1 MISHNLCALGLTPY
15 RGVTV
20 LLLYIPHG
28 VFRKGYAEPVICL
41 FNLSGIQ
48 GDVLSTE
55 S

>member
-1 MISHNLCALGLTPY
+1 MISHNLCAPGLTSF

-28 VFRKGYAEPVICL
+28 AFWKGYPEPVICL